1 MVLRITTRNLGM
13 FDRRNVLGGAAV
25 FGAAL
30 GVPGLAA
37 ATTSGPDGHAK
48 LRAAVNKIADGT
60 LDLSPAAATTLGLDK
75 GARAA
80 LRARLD
86 DRSPAAV
93 ARAAS
98 IAGEGVRDLA
108 MISRVGLSGHDV
120 TLYDTVQYALGLG
133 REARGFDYGDR
144 TSPLVGGAVPY
155 AISQQNG
162 AYAGVPEF
170 LDSVHPIETRD
181 DADAYLARLHG
192 FARQL
197 DQESATLT
205 DDASRHVIAPSFVL
219 DNAIGQMN
227 TLRGTPTAQ
236 QKMVTS
242 LARRT
247 VAKRI
252 AGDWAAQATRI
263 VEAEVY
269 PALDRQIAAATVVRT
284 QADDRAGVW
293 KLPRGDA
300 YYAFALRAGTTT
312 PLTPAAVHATGLAQ
326 SKELQARMD
335 AVLRAQG
342 LTQGSVG
349 ERASALTKDPRY
361 IYPNTDAGRADLIA
375 YVQSRIDAVRPLLPK
390 MSKLALKAD
399 VQVKR
404 VPVDIQDGAAL
415 GYMNFASLDGVRPAI
430 YYINLKDNGVW
441 PKWTLQTLTA
451 HEGVPGHAYQG
462 AYLAEHAAE
471 IPTISSLMGFNAFV
485 EGWALYS
492 EQLVDELGIYDNDPL
507 GRLGELQ
514 ALNFRAA
521 RLVVDTGLHH
531 LRWTRTQ
538 AIDWMVANTGRA
550 RAAVTSEVDRYC
562 ASPGQACGYKV
573 GHNEILRLRAK
584 AKAALGPKFD
594 LRDFNDAL
602 LTTGGAPLAV
612 LSPVIDRYIAGA
624 RWA

>member
-1 MVLRITTRNLGM
+1 M
-13 FDRRNVLGGAAV
+13 
-25 FGAAL
+25 
-30 GVPGLAA
+30 GLN
-37 ATTSGPDGHAK
+37 G
-48 LRAAVNKIADGT
+48 
-60 LDLSPAAATTLGLDK
+60 
-75 GARAA
+75 
-80 LRARLD
+80 
-86 DRSPAAV
+86 
-93 ARAAS
+93 
-98 IAGEGVRDLA
+98 RDL
-108 MISRVGLSGHDV
+108 

-170 LDSVHPIETRD
+170 LDSSHPIETRS
-181 DADAYLARLHG
+181 DAEAYLARLHG
-192 FARQL
+192 FARQI
-197 DQESATLT
+197 DQESATMT
-205 DDASRHVIAPSFVL
+205 DDASRRVVAPSFVL
-219 DNAIGQMN
+219 DNAIGQLNM
-227 TLRGTPTAQ
+227 LRGTPTAQ

-242 LARRT
+242 LVRRT
-247 VAKRI
+247 AAKGVP
-252 AGDWAAQATRI
+252 GDWAAQATRI
-263 VEAEVY
+263 VEGEVY

-342 LTQGSVG
+342 LTHGSVG

-361 IYPNTDAGRADLIA
+361 IYPNTDAGRAELIA
-375 YVQSRIDAVRPLLPK
+375 YVQSRVDVVRPLLPR
-390 MSKLALKAD
+390 MSKLGLKAD

-404 VPVDIQDGAAL
+404 VPLDIQDGAAL
-415 GYMNFASLDGVRPAI
+415 GYMNFASLDGLRPAI

-462 AYLAEHAAE
+462 AYLAEHSAE
-471 IPTISSLMGFNAFV
+471 NPTIISLMEFNAFV

-562 ASPGQACGYKV
+562 VAPGQACGYKV
-573 GHNEILRLRAK
+573 GQNEILRLRGK

-602 LTTGGAPLAV
+602 VTTGGVPLAV
-612 LSPVIDRYIAGA
+612 LGPVIDRYIANA
-624 RWA
+624 RRA

>member
-1 MVLRITTRNLGM
+1 MFWAGRRQWLRGWACRGW
-13 FDRRNVLGGAAV
+13 RRRQRTAA
-25 FGAAL
+25 G
-30 GVPGLAA
+30 
-37 ATTSGPDGHAK
+37 SSAK
-48 LRAAVNKIADGT
+48 LRAAVDRIAESA
-60 LDLSPAAATTLGLDK
+60 LDLSPATATALGLDN
-75 GARAA
+75 GARAG

-86 DRSPAAV
+86 DRSAAAV
-93 ARAAS
+93 SRAADS
-98 IAGEGVRDLA
+98 AARGMRDLA
-108 MISRVGLSGHDV
+108 AISRTGLAGKDL
-120 TLYDTVQYALGLG
+120 TLYDSVRYALDLG
-133 REARGFDYGDR
+133 REARSFDYGDR
-144 TSPLVGGAVPY
+144 AAPLAPGAVPY

-170 LDSVHPIETRD
+170 LDSAHPIETRA

-192 FARQL
+192 FARQI

-205 DDASRHVIAPSFVL
+205 DDASRRVIAPSFVL
-219 DNAIGQMN
+219 DNAIGQLN

-247 VAKRI
+247 AAKGI
-252 AGDWAAQATRI
+252 AGDWAAQATRV

-312 PLTPAAVHATGLAQ
+312 PLSPAAVHATGLAQ

-335 AVLRAQG
+335 TVLRAQG

-349 ERASALTKDPRY
+349 ERASALTRDPRFL
-361 IYPNTDAGRADLIA
+361 YPNTDAGRAELIA
-375 YVQSRIDAVRPLLPK
+375 YVQSRIDAVRPLLPR
-390 MSKLALKAD
+390 MSRLGLKAD

-441 PKWTLQTLTA
+441 PRWTLQTLTA
-451 HEGVPGHAYQG
+451 HEGVPGHAFQG

-471 IPTISSLMGFNAFV
+471 NPMIMSLMGFNAFV

-562 ASPGQACGYKV
+562 VAPGQACGYKV

-594 LRDFNDAL
+594 LRDFDDAL
-602 LTTGGAPLAV
+602 VTTGGVPLAV
-612 LSPVIDRYIAGA
+612 LGPVVDRYIAAA
-624 RWA
+624 RRG